1 MKGSIAVGVLLSV
14 IALLYVGIIEAALLL
29 AMFIW
34 VPMLLQLIT
43 QDPQIKVDRWLRR
56 TSFVAM
62 YFAIIASVSLFL
74 PQGMIAG
81 LFAAVWLVFVA
92 IVGLLGLL
100 RQLRYGF
107 QRSEEAL
114 INLSLMYLPVGGVWL
129 VAGASGASQFLPYT
143 DVIVWLTAIHFHY
156 AAFFLPIVAG
166 LYIRSRRQ
174 QIGLPKLW
182 SFIAI
187 LLALGPIFVAIGI
200 DQGPPLEFYLVATYA
215 VGLFLFVGLWF
226 IDALK
231 RHEFTLKLRLT
242 LLSASLVFALTT
254 TWTLVYSF
262 GLLSENILVTI
273 EWMTQ
278 YHGAVNASVF
288 ATLAFIVVWQLRTP
302 SSVNEITVSQLRTR
316 GYVGSVPIDEGR
328 WKKGDHI
335 PALVSDWDELEDET
349 FTPSAI
355 DVEVLN
361 FYTSPNRYK
370 MVANVEWSNSFKPLL
385 PLIHFVTGRFG
396 QLNVPKSGKVTM
408 NGTVAPLD
416 ASEDGRV
423 TPSVWLRWSDDAHI
437 FTAIYSTVDQKM
449 NIALP
454 LPLGVMTGI
463 LQPEHDQNRGLTL
476 NSEPNGIFYT
486 MGSITIRLP
495 LKETFHIKKVHNKQ
509 LQANHDIQLFGLSL
523 FAIEYDLTA
532 HD

>member
-56 TSFVAM
+56 TSFVAI

-74 PQGMIAG
+74 PQSMIAG
-81 LFAAVWLVFVA
+81 LFATVWLVFVA
-92 IVGLLGLL
+92 IIGVLGLL

-114 INLSLMYLPVGGVWL
+114 INLSLMYLPIGGVWL

-174 QIGLPKLW
+174 QIGLPKRW

-200 DQGPPLEFYLVATYA
+200 DQGPPLEFYVVATYA
-215 VGLFLFVGLWF
+215 VGLFLFVGLWLV
-226 IDALK
+226 DALK
-231 RHEFTLKLRLT
+231 RNEFTLKLRLT
-242 LLSASLVFALTT
+242 LLSASFVFALTT

-262 GLLSENILVTI
+262 GLLSENIIVTI
-273 EWMTQ
+273 EWMTR

-302 SSVNEITVSQLRTR
+302 SSVNEITVSHLRTR
-316 GYVGSVPIDEGR
+316 GYVGTVPIDEAR
-328 WKKGDHI
+328 WKKGSHT
-335 PALVSDWDELEDET
+335 PTLVSNWDELANET
-349 FTPSAI
+349 FSPS
-355 DVEVLN
+355 DVDDEIRN

-370 MVANVEWSNSFKPLL
+370 MVANVAWSSVFKPLL
-385 PLIHFVTGRFG
+385 PVVHYVTVRFG
-396 QLNVPKSGKVTM
+396 QLNVPKNGKAMM
-408 NGTVAPLD
+408 NGAVIPLD
-416 ASEDGRV
+416 SIEDGRAK
-423 TPSVWLRWSDDAHI
+423 PSVWLRWSEEAHI

-454 LPLGVMTGI
+454 LPFGVMTGI
-463 LQPEHDQNRGLTL
+463 LQPETDQHSGLIL

-486 MGSITIRLP
+486 IGSITIRLP
-495 LKETFHIKKVHNKQ
+495 LKETFHIKKVHNTE
-509 LQANHDIQLFGLSL
+509 LHANHHIQLFGLSL
-523 FAIEYDLTA
+523 FTIEYELTA
-532 HD
+532 HE